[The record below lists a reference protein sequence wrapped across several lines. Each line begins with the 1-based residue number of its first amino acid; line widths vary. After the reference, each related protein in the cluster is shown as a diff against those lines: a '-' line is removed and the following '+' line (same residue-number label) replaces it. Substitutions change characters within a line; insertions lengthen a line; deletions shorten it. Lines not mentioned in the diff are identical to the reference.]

1 MKKTAICA
9 ALAALC
15 ACSGTHR
22 GWKVEG
28 TVAGAPEGAKLA
40 VEGFNGARWY
50 TIDSVAL
57 KADGSFAYASPQGS
71 AYPDV
76 YRLGL
81 DGRSIYFPIDS
92 IESVTVK
99 ADASAFDKGFTL
111 SGSALADDM
120 MRVEAI
126 LAQAAPDSAKQR
138 ELSTLML
145 QDSVGVIS
153 YYLINKTIGGKPL
166 FDPATRQG
174 MSMLG
179 AIANK
184 FDYLLPGDPRTGVL
198 RQRFIEARRQAGKGR
213 QSVVEA
219 DEISL
224 FDIEL
229 YDSKGMKQSLAEV
242 AKANPVV
249 LLSFTA
255 YGTEPSLPYNVE
267 LNRIYEAYKG
277 RGLEIYQVAF
287 DADEVQW
294 IEAAANL
301 PWVAVRYNPADGAA
315 LLAQYNVSA
324 LPTTFIIKNGSLA
337 ERVGDN
343 TKIEESLKKNL

>member
-1 MKKTAICA
+1 MKKIAICA

-15 ACSGTHR
+15 ACSGANK

-28 TVAGAPEGAKLA
+28 SVAGAPEGAKLA

-57 KADGSFAYASPQGS
+57 KADGSFAFAAEQGS

-76 YRLGL
+76 YRLGY

-92 IESVTVK
+92 IESVRVE
-99 ADASAFDKGFTL
+99 ADASAFDKGYTL
-111 SGSALADDM
+111 SGSPLADEM
-120 MRVEAI
+120 MRVEGM
-126 LAQAAPDSAKQR
+126 LAQAPDSAGMRQ
-138 ELSTLML
+138 LGHAML
-145 QDSVGVIS
+145 QDTTGVIS

-184 FDYLLPGDPRTGVL
+184 FNYLFPNDPRAGHL
-198 RQRFIEARRQAGKGR
+198 RQRFIEARRQAGMGV
-213 QSVVEA
+213 QTVLEA
-219 DEISL
+219 DEIGL

-229 YDSKGMKQSLAEV
+229 YDAKGAKQALSEV
-242 AKANPVV
+242 AKDHPVV

-267 LNRIYEAYKG
+267 LNRLYEAYKD

-294 IEAAANL
+294 IEAAGNL
-301 PWVAVRYNPADGAA
+301 PWVAVRYNPAEGAA
-315 LLAQYNVSA
+315 LLAKYNVST
-324 LPTTFIIKNGSLA
+324 LPTTFVIKNGALA
-337 ERVGDN
+337 ER
-343 TKIEESLKKNL
+343 IEDAAAISDAVKRQF